1 MQAVAGDETA
11 GEEGRLLPRP
21 LVSFLPMT
29 QIQGTSYVLGL
40 AFAALRCSRIRDCP
54 CHRRPDDRE
63 QISQMIIA
71 HGGYQVERSPF
82 VGER

>member
-1 MQAVAGDETA
+1 MQALAGDETA

-40 AFAALRCSRIRDCP
+40 VFTALRCLGIGDCR
-54 CHRRPDDRE
+54 CQQRLGDWE
-63 QISQMIIA
+63 EISQMITA

-82 VGER
+82 VGKR

>member
-1 MQAVAGDETA
+1 MQVLAGDETA

-40 AFAALRCSRIRDCP
+40 VFAALRCSGIGDCP
-54 CHRRPDDRE
+54 CQQRPGDWED
-63 QISQMIIA
+63 ISQMITA